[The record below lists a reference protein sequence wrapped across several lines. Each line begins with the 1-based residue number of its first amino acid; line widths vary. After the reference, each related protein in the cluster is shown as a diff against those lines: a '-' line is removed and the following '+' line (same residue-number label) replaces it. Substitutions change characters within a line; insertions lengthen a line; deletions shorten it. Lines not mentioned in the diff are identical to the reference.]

1 MTPYQT
7 KVLYNVR
14 IKMRDGIELSANLF
28 MPVPKT
34 DGEKFPV
41 ILEMIPYRKDDWRYV
56 TDHQRMLYFAER
68 GFVCCRLDI
77 RGTGSSQG
85 IARDEYTAK
94 ETQDGY
100 ETVEWLAA
108 QDWCN
113 GNVGMWGMSYGGFT
127 SIQVAKLQPP
137 HLKAIVAVYAT
148 DDRYIEDSHYM
159 GGCKTASEWAQYAV
173 SQVGSNAMPPKAEYA
188 GEGWAAQWKERLEK
202 TPLWLEHWLR
212 NQTDGA
218 YWRVGSLNPEY
229 EKITC
234 ALYSIGGWMDSYVN
248 AAVRMHEKCINAPR
262 KCLIGNWNHQMPDYA
277 TPGPNLDYL
286 QEMTRF
292 FEYWLKDI
300 DNGIM
305 NEPAFTFMRR
315 EYTVPEAFPALM
327 NGEWFSTD
335 VYPLTSTRLKAFY
348 LGDKTLSAQLANAS
362 DSDHYLHRPTH
373 GTASSYCWGAGAPPN
388 GLFRDLRPDES
399 VIPVYT
405 SDVLTEPLDFMGM
418 PESVLHLSSSAPVAY
433 AVVRLTDVAPD
444 GTSAQVTAGILNLTH
459 RNSHEHPEAL
469 TPNEVYEVKIK
480 MRATAYRFLP
490 GHRIRLT
497 ISSTYWPL
505 IFPSPYKAD
514 NYLHR
519 GGKYFSRLILP
530 VVNQESLPVPQFK
543 TTPPEMIAM
552 GESISD
558 VPEWKIEE
566 DVIAGSLTVKSYGGD
581 RSTLPDGTVITT
593 SERIDMTAY
602 HQDPAH
608 AQFYNDINYHLVEH
622 GQDIHIQST
631 GSIRTT
637 ETDFHLDI
645 QLVVKLNG
653 NVFFQKSWLE
663 SIKRNLV

>member
-1 MTPYQT
+1 MTPYKTQ
-7 KVLYNVR
+7 VLYNTC
-14 IKMRDGIELSANLF
+14 ITMRDGIELSANLF
-28 MPVPKT
+28 MPIPKT

-56 TDHQRMLYFAER
+56 TDHQRMTYFAER
-68 GFVCCRLDI
+68 GFACCRLDI

-85 IARDEYTAK
+85 IARDEYTAE

-173 SQVGSNAMPPKAEYA
+173 SQVASNAMPPKAEYVTD
-188 GEGWAAQWKERLEK
+188 GWATQWKARLEQ

-212 NQTDGA
+212 HQTDGE
-218 YWRVGSLNPEY
+218 YWRVGSLNPDY

-277 TPGPNLDYL
+277 YPGPNLDYL
-286 QEMTRF
+286 HEMTRF
-292 FEYWLKDI
+292 FDHWLKGI
-300 DNGIM
+300 HNGIM
-305 NEPAFTFMRR
+305 DEPAFTFSRR
-315 EYTVPEAFPALM
+315 EYTEPKAFPAMM
-327 NGEWFSTD
+327 NSEWFSAD
-335 VYPLTSTRLKAFY
+335 VYPLTSTQHHEFF
-348 LGDKTLSAQLANAS
+348 LGDKNLSTQLANAS
-362 DSDHYLHRPTH
+362 SSDLYLNRPTH
-373 GTASSYCWGAGAPPN
+373 GTASSFCWGAGAQPN

-405 SDVLTEPLDFMGM
+405 SDPLTEPLDFMGM
-418 PESVLHLSSSAPVAY
+418 PEAILYLSSSAPVSY

-459 RNSHEHPEAL
+459 RTSHEHPEAL
-469 TPNEVYEVKIK
+469 TPNEIYEVKIK

-505 IFPSPYKAD
+505 IFPSPYKSN

-519 GGKYFSRLILP
+519 GGEYSSRLILP
-530 VVNQESLPVPQFK
+530 VVNQPSLPIPQFK
-543 TTPPEMIAM
+543 TTPPEMIQM

-566 DVIAGSLTVKSYGGD
+566 DVIAGSITVKSYGGD
-581 RSTLPDGTVITT
+581 RSTLPDGTIVTT
-593 SERIDMTAY
+593 SERINMTAY

-608 AQFYNDINYHLVEH
+608 AQFFNDINYHLIEH

-631 GSIRTT
+631 GTVRTT

-645 QLVVKLNG
+645 QLAVKMNG
-653 NVFFQKSWLE
+653 NLFFQKSWLE